1 MCLGHI
7 HGQRQVILLQSLCE
21 ILKIQKLDLSERS
34 CAGRILYLVSS
45 SLHLPAFDAIVV
57 VVAFL
62 LVNDLVVVAVGFRL
76 VGPDSV
82 ILVES
87 IATSAT

>member
-1 MCLGHI
+1 MG
-7 HGQRQVILLQSLCE
+7 
-21 ILKIQKLDLSERS
+21 
-34 CAGRILYLVSS
+34 S
-45 SLHLPAFDAIVV
+45 SLHLPEFDAIVV

-62 LVNDLVVVAVGFRL
+62 LVDDLVVVAVGFRL

-82 ILVES
+82 FLVES

>member
-1 MCLGHI
+1 MLSYTEFG
-7 HGQRQVILLQSLCE
+7 IL
-21 ILKIQKLDLSERS
+21 
-34 CAGRILYLVSS
+34 
-45 SLHLPAFDAIVV
+45 LHLPEFDAKEV
-57 VVAFL
+57 VVAFV
-62 LVNDLVVVAVGFRL
+62 LVDDLVVDAVGFPL